1 MYALSARGETPRTP
15 PLNHSFNLVVG
26 KVNRVLMHVYS
37 HENSENEKAT
47 FLTGQVLDYP
57 GTIPYC
63 DFRPNKDHCPVHVMP
78 FDSVT
83 YLPGEWMTFR

>member
-26 KVNRVLMHVYS
+26 KVNRVLMRVYS
-37 HENSENEKAT
+37 LENEKAT
-47 FLTGQVLDYP
+47 FLTGQELDYP

-63 DFRPNKDHCPVHVMP
+63 DFRPN
-78 FDSVT
+78 
-83 YLPGEWMTFR
+83 

>member
-15 PLNHSFNLVVG
+15 YLNHSFNLVVG
-26 KVNRVLMHVYS
+26 KVNRVQMRVYS
-37 HENSENEKAT
+37 LENEKAT

-63 DFRPNKDHCPVHVMP
+63 DFRPH
-78 FDSVT
+78 
-83 YLPGEWMTFR
+83 

>member
-15 PLNHSFNLVVG
+15 PLNHPFNLVVG
-26 KVNRVLMHVYS
+26 KVNRVLMRVYS
-37 HENSENEKAT
+37 LENEKAT

-63 DFRPNKDHCPVHVMP
+63 DFRPN
-78 FDSVT
+78 
-83 YLPGEWMTFR
+83 

>member
-15 PLNHSFNLVVG
+15 PLNHPFNLVVG
-26 KVNRVLMHVYS
+26 KSNRVLMRVYS
-37 HENSENEKAT
+37 LENEKAT

-63 DFRPNKDHCPVHVMP
+63 DFRPN
-78 FDSVT
+78 
-83 YLPGEWMTFR
+83 

>member
-15 PLNHSFNLVVG
+15 PLNHPFNLVVGVVG
-26 KVNRVLMHVYS
+26 KVNRGLMRVYS
-37 HENSENEKAT
+37 LENEKAT

-63 DFRPNKDHCPVHVMP
+63 DFRPN
-78 FDSVT
+78 
-83 YLPGEWMTFR
+83 

>member
-15 PLNHSFNLVVG
+15 PLNHSFSLVVG
-26 KVNRVLMHVYS
+26 KVNRVLMRVYS
-37 HENSENEKAT
+37 LENEKAT

-63 DFRPNKDHCPVHVMP
+63 DFRPN
-78 FDSVT
+78 
-83 YLPGEWMTFR
+83 

>member
-15 PLNHSFNLVVG
+15 PLNHPFNLVVG
-26 KVNRVLMHVYS
+26 KVNRVLMRVY
-37 HENSENEKAT
+37 NLENEKAA

-63 DFRPNKDHCPVHVMP
+63 DFHPN
-78 FDSVT
+78 
-83 YLPGEWMTFR
+83 